1 MNNQSR
7 PNRPRRRSGG
17 ILPFIIFAVIIPIA
31 LLASATFYQL
41 AVKVPETTIAS
52 SCEKHRDRYL
62 RAVKAMAND
71 CLDAHEYAASAAH
84 LEPTGSLSEESI
96 AKILGLIEDKTSI
109 RTDGTLETKT
119 KDNDI
124 PLTVNGDKIKVKN
137 YTLRVSPNGAIKG
150 VWPGYNSEQETN
162 IVVGGQKRTL
172 EELATISMIA
182 DSADVENFSRI
193 DIAGKKSNILWIA
206 LFAYCLI
213 EIIAFIAIGLM
224 KRAND

>member
-1 MNNQSR
+1 MNNQ
-7 PNRPRRRSGG
+7 NRPRRPRRSGG

-31 LLASATFYQL
+31 LLTSATFYQ
-41 AVKVPETTIAS
+41 ATVKVPEATIAS
-52 SCEKHRDRYL
+52 SCEKHSDRYL
-62 RAVKAMAND
+62 RAVKAMTND
-71 CLDAHEYAASAAH
+71 CLDAHEYASNAAH
-84 LEPTGSLSEESI
+84 LEPTGSLPEELI

-124 PLTVNGDKIKVKN
+124 PLTVNSDKIKVKN
-137 YTLRVSPNGAIKG
+137 YTLRISPNGAIKG

-182 DSADVENFSRI
+182 DNADVENFSRI
-193 DIAGKKSNILWIA
+193 DIAGKKSNILWIMF
-206 LFAYCLI
+206 FAYCTA
-213 EIIAFIAIGLM
+213 EIIAFIAIGLA